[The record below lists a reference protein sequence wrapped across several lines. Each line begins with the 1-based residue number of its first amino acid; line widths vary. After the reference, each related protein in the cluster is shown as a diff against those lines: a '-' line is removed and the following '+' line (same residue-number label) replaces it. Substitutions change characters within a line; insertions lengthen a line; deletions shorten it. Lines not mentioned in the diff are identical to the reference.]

1 MSLLLKLV
9 SLLYSEESGERRMFS
24 LNPLSRVRI
33 EYKDS
38 QQNTITWQTLKM
50 GSNFQK
56 KRERERDSNSHKD
69 SRVNK
74 NIPIMQVLYKKS
86 RKFYLSY
93 LQLYLLLAY
102 EYTQTG
108 E

>member
-1 MSLLLKLV
+1 
-9 SLLYSEESGERRMFS
+9 MFS

-56 KRERERDSNSHKD
+56 RERERERERFQFS
-69 SRVNK
+69 K
-74 NIPIMQVLYKKS
+74 NLELSVMQVLYKKS
-86 RKFYLSY
+86 GKCYLSY
-93 LQLYLLLAY
+93 LQLYLLLAND
-102 EYTQTG
+102 YTQTG